1 MADLNSVSITA
12 RVTMEPELRQTH
24 SGTPLVNL
32 RVCVNDAI
40 KKDDGTWDQKP
51 NYINVTKFGPDAE
64 VIARSVTVGSPL
76 AIEGRLAWREWTTD
90 AGSKGQALDVVAN
103 SVHFLDTKEQA
114 EQRRAARPGHTSQ
127 SPVESD
133 DRDLVPF

>member
-12 RVTMEPELRQTH
+12 RVTMEPEFRETRT
-24 SGTPLVNL
+24 GTPLVNL

-40 KKDDGTWDQKP
+40 RKEDGTWDQKP
-51 NYINVTKFGPDAE
+51 NYINVTKFGPDAQN
-64 VIARSVTVGSPL
+64 IARSVTVGSPL
-76 AIEGRLAWREWTTD
+76 AIDGRLSWREWTTD
-90 AGSKGQALDVVAN
+90 AGNKGQALDIVAN

-114 EQRRAARPGHTSQ
+114 DARRASRSNAAA

-133 DRDLVPF
+133 DRDAVPF